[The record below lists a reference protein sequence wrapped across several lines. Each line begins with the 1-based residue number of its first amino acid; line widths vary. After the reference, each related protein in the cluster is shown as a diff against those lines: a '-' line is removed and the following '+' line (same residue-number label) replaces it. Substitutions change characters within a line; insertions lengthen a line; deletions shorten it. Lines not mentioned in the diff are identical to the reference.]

1 MRPQGV
7 VRARYGQ
14 LTITAECRARTPT
27 DPARFHGPLAIVIYR
42 PPHASPAMADEEVTF
57 ERVTKVY
64 REESSKKA
72 LTRLE
77 HNFYSKLAAYLKGL
91 EARAAEEVA
100 KGPNSPKAMLLQDEL
115 RKVLKKRD
123 QVFQYRERK
132 IALLASSKA
141 SGGQA
146 DISGLA
152 TPEAELFDRLV
163 ALLKQTREAAFGAA
177 PAPAQA
183 PPPAPPAAEPAPAPK
198 APEPAPAF
206 QRLAEPPRKIAPPAP
221 KDLVVVHV
229 LEDIPAFAGI
239 DAKYTLRKEDVVTLP
254 RAIAKVLVDR
264 GKVRIV
270 QTPP

>member
-1 MRPQGV
+1 MSSLAGSWDRPQPALA
-7 VRARYGQ
+7 RA
-14 LTITAECRARTPT
+14 TIK
-27 DPARFHGPLAIVIYR
+27 YR
-42 PPHASPAMADEEVTF
+42 PPHPSPAMADELVDF

-64 REESSKKA
+64 REESSKKT
-72 LTRLE
+72 LSRLE
-77 HNFYSKLAAYLKGL
+77 PDFYAKLAAYLKGL

-100 KGPNSPKAMLLQDEL
+100 KAPNSPKAMLLQDEL

-141 SGGQA
+141 SGGEA
-146 DISGLA
+146 DTAGLA

-163 ALLKQTREAAFGAA
+163 GLLKGTREAAYAGGGIPPPASPPPLPA
-177 PAPAQA
+177 PAPAA
-183 PPPAPPAAEPAPAPK
+183 PSPAQTPAASPAAPV
-198 APEPAPAF
+198 F
-206 QRLAEPPRKIAPPAP
+206 QRLAEPPKKIAPPAP

-254 RAIAKVLVDR
+254 RAIAQLLIDR

-270 QTPP
+270 QMPA

>member
-1 MRPQGV
+1 MAGLARP
-7 VRARYGQ
+7 R
-14 LTITAECRARTPT
+14 
-27 DPARFHGPLAIVIYR
+27 GPLAIVIYR

-77 HNFYSKLAAYLKGL
+77 HDFYSKLAAYLKGL

-141 SGGQA
+141 SGGEA
-146 DISGLA
+146 DVSGLA

-177 PAPAQA
+177 PAPAHA
-183 PPPAPPAAEPAPAPK
+183 PPAPTAPPAASAAPPK

-206 QRLAEPPRKIAPPAP
+206 QRLAEPPKKLAPPAP

-229 LEDIPAFAGI
+229 LEDVPPFAGI

-254 RAIAKVLVDR
+254 RAIAQILVDR
-264 GKVRIV
+264 GKVRVV
-270 QTPP
+270 QTTP